1 MRSKLWRACAGLLC
15 LTTMLLP
22 AIPVLAQTP
31 EVKAKPAMYSFV
43 ANWQFPR
50 AAWPDAEKVTGPL
63 NEVMQK
69 ALADGTI
76 VAYGNDVSVVLQ
88 PDAETHDNK
97 WSSMSM
103 AGLVKVLNQLH
114 ASRDAATP
122 ALNDAK
128 ERDEVYVSH
137 FYNWKSGSTAGGYK
151 HVAIYKL
158 NTNASDN
165 AITDLSQYLFAPVME
180 KLLADGAIVEYE
192 IDTMAV
198 HTAAPGMFVI
208 VFVSPTPEGLDAEE
222 AALHEAVKAA
232 PLSGEALSLDVDHS
246 DHRDELYRTN
256 CTYK

>member
-1 MRSKLWRACAGLLC
+1 M
-15 LTTMLLP
+15 TMLLP
-22 AIPVLAQTP
+22 AIPAFAQTQG
-31 EVKAKPAMYSFV
+31 VNAKPAMYSFV
-43 ANWQFPR
+43 AKWQFRR
-50 AAWPDAEKVTGPL
+50 AAWPDAEKAAKML
-63 NEVMQK
+63 NQVMQK

-76 VAYGNDVSVVLQ
+76 VAYGDDVNVVHQ
-88 PDAETHDNK
+88 PDAETHHYQ

-103 AGLVKVLNQLH
+103 AGLLMVLNQLH
-114 ASRDAATP
+114 ASSGDATP

-158 NTNASDN
+158 NADASDN
-165 AITDLSQYLFAPVME
+165 AITDLSQYLFAPVLE
-180 KLLADGAIVEYE
+180 KMLANGTIVGYE

-198 HTAAPGMFVI
+198 HTAAPGTFAI
-208 VFVSPTPEGLDAEE
+208 AFVSPTPEGLDAEE
-222 AALHEAVKAA
+222 AELHEAVKAA

-246 DHRDELYRTN
+246 DHRDELYKTN